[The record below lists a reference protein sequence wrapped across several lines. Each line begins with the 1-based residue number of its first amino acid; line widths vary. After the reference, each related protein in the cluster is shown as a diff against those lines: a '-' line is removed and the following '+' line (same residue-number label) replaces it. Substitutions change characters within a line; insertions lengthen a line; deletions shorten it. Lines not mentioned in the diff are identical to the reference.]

1 MQRQRKPLFI
11 NVYLEDDMPLLSQFA
26 HDVGEA
32 LALDAA
38 AGLPPAQEGGAAV
51 GEAHALVPLNTVIII
66 MPQCQQVT
74 RSCPDSCLFV

>member
-1 MQRQRKPLFI
+1 
-11 NVYLEDDMPLLSQFA
+11 MPLLSQFA
-26 HDVGEA
+26 HDVCEA

-51 GEAHALVPLNTVIII
+51 CEAHPLVPLNIIIVI

-74 RSCPDSCLFV
+74 SKLP

>member
-1 MQRQRKPLFI
+1 
-11 NVYLEDDMPLLSQFA
+11 MPLLSQFA

-51 GEAHALVPLNTVIII
+51 GEAHALVPLNIVSYHVPVSTSHQKL
-66 MPQCQQVT
+66 P
-74 RSCPDSCLFV
+74 

>member
-1 MQRQRKPLFI
+1 
-11 NVYLEDDMPLLSQFA
+11 MPLLSQFA

-51 GEAHALVPLNTVIII
+51 GEAHALVPLNIVSYHYHAPVSTSHQKL
-66 MPQCQQVT
+66 P
-74 RSCPDSCLFV
+74 